1 MIILACETSTLLGS
15 VAIIKDGHIL
25 CKKELLRQGSHSE
38 MLNTFIADCLAS
50 TSLQLCD
57 IDVFVTGLGPGSF
70 TGLRISLNTIK
81 TLAYVN
87 QKPVWGCDSLLNLA
101 FENKKYFKNENILK
115 SKKLTSM
122 INAYKN
128 MVYIA
133 EYEIL
138 NLSDSNTIDKTEII
152 EIKPPQVVRVQELD
166 TFITENTWTFG
177 DGFEVFQKYFSENLK
192 SKCLRLQTSND
203 HPTAESL
210 GLIASLA
217 ENQPQYYSWEK
228 LVPIYLRASEAEEV
242 KAGIKY
248 QAL

>member
-1 MIILACETSTLLGS
+1 MTILACETSTLLGS
-15 VAIIKDGHIL
+15 VAVIKDGNVL

-38 MLNTFIADCLAS
+38 MLNTFIAECL
-50 TSLQLCD
+50 TSSDLQLSN

-81 TLAYVN
+81 TLGYVHH
-87 QKPVWGCDSLLNLA
+87 KPVWGCDSLLNLA
-101 FENKKYFKNENILK
+101 FENKKNLTNDSFLK
-115 SKKLTSM
+115 SKKITSM

-133 EYEIL
+133 EYDIL
-138 NLSDSNTIDKTEII
+138 KLSDSTYELI
-152 EIKPPQVVRVQELD
+152 ENKPAQVVRVQELD
-166 TFITENTWTFG
+166 RFITENTWTVG
-177 DGFEVFQKYFSENLK
+177 DGFDVYEKYFSENLK
-192 SKCLRLQTSND
+192 SKCLRLQNSSD

-210 GLIASLA
+210 GLIASIA
-217 ENQPQYYSWEK
+217 KNQPLFYTWEK